1 MIAILIL
8 AAFAQSQT
16 QAQASA
22 PENPPIVVEGEKS
35 TPEKKVCRTE
45 RETGSRMVKRIC
57 VTPSESRQ
65 VQLQD
70 RAKLRLGNTSTQPTE
85 VFRRPRDD

>member
-1 MIAILIL
+1 MIGILFL
-8 AAFAQSQT
+8 AAFAQD

-35 TPEKKVCRTE
+35 KSEKKVCRTE

-57 VTPSESRQ
+57 MTPSESRQ